1 MLILCR
7 QDLTDSERE
16 GILAT
21 ARNAG
26 FEPTYVHSGKILL
39 HGPGDAAPL
48 AGLPGIESI
57 GELPGGPVLA
67 ADPGNAVVRVGE
79 VEIGA
84 GEFTVV
90 AGPCAVEDQA
100 RLLDLAHAA
109 KAAGCNLLRG
119 GAYKPR
125 TSPYSFR
132 GLRKTGL
139 DYLRAVSDA
148 TGLPVVTE
156 LLDPRDLPRFADT
169 ADMIQIGTRN
179 MMNYELLVAAGRAGK
194 PVLLKRGMGAT
205 IKELIHAAEYL
216 LLEGAPGVVLCE
228 RGIRT
233 FEPSTR
239 NTLDLAAIPV
249 LKGEVSLPVIVDP
262 SHATGRRDL
271 VAAMGRAAA
280 GAGADG
286 VMMEIHDDPACAL
299 CDGPQS
305 IHPANLSA
313 LVDNMR
319 RISALAAEG
328 EKLK

>member
-7 QDLTDSERE
+7 QDLTDHERE
-16 GILAT
+16 EILAA

-26 FEPTYVHSGKILL
+26 FEPFFAHSGRIIL

-48 AGLPGIESI
+48 SDLPGILSI
-57 GELPGGPVLA
+57 EPLPDRPVLA
-67 ADPGNAVVRVGE
+67 KEPGNAVVRVND
-79 VEIGA
+79 VEIGGGA
-84 GEFTVV
+84 FTVV
-90 AGPCAVEDQA
+90 AGPCAVEEKA
-100 RLLDLAHAA
+100 RLIDLAHAA
-109 KAAGCNLLRG
+109 KSAGCDLLRG

-132 GLRKTGL
+132 GLRAVGL
-139 DYLRAVSDA
+139 EYLRAASDA

-156 LLDPRDLPRFADT
+156 ILDAQDVELFTDT

-179 MMNYELLVAAGRAGK
+179 MMNYELLVAVGRAGK
-194 PVLLKRGMGAT
+194 PVLLKRGMGST
-205 IKELIHAAEYL
+205 IDELVHAAEYL

-233 FEPSTR
+233 HEPSTR

-249 LKGEVSLPVIVDP
+249 LKGVASLPVIVDP

-286 VMMEIHDDPACAL
+286 VMLEIHDDPDCAL
-299 CDGPQS
+299 CDGPQA
-305 IHPANLSA
+305 IHPENLSA

-319 RISALAAEG
+319 KISALAAEA
-328 EKLK
+328 EDLL